1 MTLNARTCAVTKLL
15 EATALCVC
23 RPDAL
28 DGALRRPGRFDREL
42 LFPLPNVEARASIL
56 EIHTRGWAQPPA
68 LELRAQLAGTTAGY
82 CGADLKVLQGVRRP
96 CPGGAAPCLPD
107 SRRCRFSHPA
117 TRARLCVSAALR
129 VVLGQQPMLA

>member
-1 MTLNARTCAVTKLL
+1 MTLNACTCAVTKLL

-68 LELRAQLAGTTAGY
+68 PELRAQLAGTTAGY
-82 CGADLKVLQGVRRP
+82 CGADLKVLQGARP
-96 CPGGAAPCLPD
+96 
-107 SRRCRFSHPA
+107 
-117 TRARLCVSAALR
+117 AL
-129 VVLGQQPMLA
+129 VVLPAVFRTSADADSHTRPQEPG